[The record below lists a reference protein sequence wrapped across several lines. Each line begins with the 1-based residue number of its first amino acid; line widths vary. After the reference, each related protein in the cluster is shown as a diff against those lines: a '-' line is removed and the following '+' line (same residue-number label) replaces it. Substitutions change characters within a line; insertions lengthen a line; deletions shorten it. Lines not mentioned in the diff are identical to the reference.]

1 MENEM
6 KILIDAFG
14 IVNETTGVGQYS
26 LQLINA
32 LSKMKDK
39 NDYYICLR
47 KDLDVKHPIFKLS
60 SKKNIFFIRDNVP
73 SIGPK
78 KQFYFYKL
86 INNKYFKFD
95 LFNSLNSELALF
107 SHIKGVV
114 TFHDLKYIKYP
125 NLL

>member
-60 SKKNIFFIRDNVP
+60 SKKNIFFV
-73 SIGPK
+73 
-78 KQFYFYKL
+78 
-86 INNKYFKFD
+86 
-95 LFNSLNSELALF
+95 A
-107 SHIKGVV
+107 H
-114 TFHDLKYIKYP
+114 
-125 NLL
+125 